1 MKSIAQSQNFY
12 KMKGTGT
19 ILFALLEGKTDITW

>member
-1 MKSIAQSQNFY
+1 MKGIAQSQNFY
-12 KMKGTGT
+12 EMKVTST